1 MIQKTEQKQ
10 GGLGSYFKDFD
21 LFGTSFN
28 FNLPGDKEKLKT
40 TIGSIVSL
48 FLIMVITFY
57 GILKIYMLQT
67 RKDTEF
73 LTFEIDSFYKY
84 EYFTSE
90 MGFNVAFALTEYDAV
105 KAPIDDPQYGSL
117 RAYHYGWGK
126 DTRGVQSIPLKADY
140 CTD

>member
-1 MIQKTEQKQ
+1 
-10 GGLGSYFKDFD
+10 
-21 LFGTSFN
+21 
-28 FNLPGDKEKLKT
+28 
-40 TIGSIVSL
+40 
-48 FLIMVITFY
+48 MVITFY

-105 KAPIDDPQYGSL
+105 
-117 RAYHYGWGK
+117 
-126 DTRGVQSIPLKADY
+126 
-140 CTD
+140 

>member
-10 GGLGSYFKDFD
+10 GGLGNYFKDFD

-105 KAPIDDPQYGSL
+105 
-117 RAYHYGWGK
+117 
-126 DTRGVQSIPLKADY
+126 
-140 CTD
+140 